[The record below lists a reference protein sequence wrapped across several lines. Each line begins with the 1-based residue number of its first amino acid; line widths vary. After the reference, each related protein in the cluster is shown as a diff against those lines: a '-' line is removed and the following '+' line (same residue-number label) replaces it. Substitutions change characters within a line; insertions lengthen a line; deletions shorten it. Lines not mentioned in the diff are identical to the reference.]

1 MSATILVIDDD
12 PSIVHLLKESLQGEG
27 YRVLEGYDGKMAME
41 LATTSHP
48 QLIIMDLN
56 MPGVDGMKA
65 LEILRQNPA
74 TARIPVVFLT
84 GESSGHLPAG
94 LSALPLVSHL
104 TKPIELDRLNSVVQK
119 VLLTPG
125 SRPQS

>member
-1 MSATILVIDDD
+1 MPVTIVVVDDD
-12 PSIVHLLKESLQGEG
+12 ASIVHLLKESLQGEG
-27 YRVLEGYDGKMAME
+27 YRVLEGYDGRMAME
-41 LATTSHP
+41 LALTANP

-84 GESSGHLPAG
+84 GESSDHLPAG
-94 LSALPLVSHL
+94 LSSLPLVSHL
-104 TKPIELDRLNSVVQK
+104 TKPIELERLNSVVQK
-119 VLLTPG
+119 VLLASG
-125 SRPQS
+125 SRQ